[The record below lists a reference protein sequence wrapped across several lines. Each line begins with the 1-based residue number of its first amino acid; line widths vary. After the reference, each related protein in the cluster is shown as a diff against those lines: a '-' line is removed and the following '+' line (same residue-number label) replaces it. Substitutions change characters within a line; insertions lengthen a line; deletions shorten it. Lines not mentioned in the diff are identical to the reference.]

1 MKSFIKR
8 NKKKHE
14 ENLYDQY
21 EEVVEINVKNYQDV
35 LIQMD
40 MIQLTKRDLCIARSI
55 QPVVK
60 ENLEEIVGNFYL
72 NLEKQPGLVRII
84 QDNSSVERLKKT
96 LFRHIYEMFSGQ
108 INDEYIKQRNIIA
121 HVHVRIGL
129 QPKWYMCAFQDLQ
142 KSLIDLVT
150 PIAETIEE
158 YREIVLAI
166 TKLLNL
172 EQQIVL
178 EAYELESEE
187 IRNQVET
194 EKQVIKTTIQAN
206 TRDLAAVSEETNAA
220 THEIQNKIN
229 EIQSLTEVGSNI
241 AIDTVQK
248 SKEGVTLLKNVE
260 TLMVSSQEAM
270 NKFSNQMEH
279 LTNTSLK
286 INGVVT
292 MVTQIADQTNLLAL
306 NAAIEA
312 ARAGENGKGFAV
324 VAGEVR
330 KLAENTKKS
339 VSEVSLLI
347 SGIQSYTEEM
357 SSFIYSVKDD
367 MKNAKEYSVETT
379 VFFNQILSSMEKVMK
394 QNVNIASE
402 MTDFTEIFQSLS
414 SGFDKVAI
422 SSDELSRLMTNL

>member
-1 MKSFIKR
+1 MNPFIKR

-14 ENLYDQY
+14 GNLYEQY
-21 EEVVEINVKNYQDV
+21 EEIVEINVENYQDV
-35 LIQMD
+35 LTQMN
-40 MIQLTKRDLCIARSI
+40 MIQLTKKDLCIARSF
-55 QPVVK
+55 QPLVK

-72 NLEKQPGLVRII
+72 NLEKQPGLMRII

-142 KSLIDLVT
+142 KSLINLVT
-150 PIAETIEE
+150 PMAETIEE
-158 YREIVLAI
+158 YREIVLVI
-166 TKLLNL
+166 TKLLSL

-187 IRNQVET
+187 IRNQIES
-194 EKQVIKTTIQAN
+194 EKQVIKTTIQTN
-206 TRDLAAVSEETNAA
+206 THELAAVSEETNAA
-220 THEIQNKIN
+220 TQEIQNKIS

-260 TLMVSSQEAM
+260 MLMVNSQEAM
-270 NKFSNQMEH
+270 NQFSNQMEH

-357 SSFIYSVKDD
+357 SSFINSVKDD
-367 MKNAKEYSVETT
+367 MKNAKEHSVETT
-379 VFFNQILSSMEKVMK
+379 VFFNQILSAMEKVMK
-394 QNVNIASE
+394 QNVNIAGE

-414 SGFDKVAI
+414 SGFDKVAV
-422 SSDELSRLMTNL
+422 SSDELSRLTTNL

>member
-1 MKSFIKR
+1 MNPFIKR

-14 ENLYDQY
+14 GNLYEQY
-21 EEVVEINVKNYQDV
+21 EEIVEINVENYQDV
-35 LIQMD
+35 LTQMN
-40 MIQLTKRDLCIARSI
+40 MIQLTKKDLCIARSF
-55 QPVVK
+55 QPLVK

-72 NLEKQPGLVRII
+72 NLEKQPGLMRII

-150 PIAETIEE
+150 PMAETIEE
-158 YREIVLAI
+158 YREIVLVI
-166 TKLLNL
+166 TKLLSL

-187 IRNQVET
+187 IRNQIES
-194 EKQVIKTTIQAN
+194 EKQVIKTTIQTN
-206 TRDLAAVSEETNAA
+206 THELAAVSEETNAA
-220 THEIQNKIN
+220 TQEIQNKIS

-260 TLMVSSQEAM
+260 TLMVNSQEAM
-270 NKFSNQMEH
+270 NQFSNQMEH

-357 SSFIYSVKDD
+357 SSFINSVKDD
-367 MKNAKEYSVETT
+367 MKNAKEHSGETT
-379 VFFNQILSSMEKVMK
+379 VFFNQILSAMEKVMK
-394 QNVNIASE
+394 QNVNIAGE
-402 MTDFTEIFQSLS
+402 MTDFTEIFQILS
-414 SGFDKVAI
+414 SGFDKVAV
-422 SSDELSRLMTNL
+422 SSDELSRLTTNL

>member
-1 MKSFIKR
+1 MKPFIKK

-21 EEVVEINVKNYQDV
+21 EEIVEINVKNYQDV

-40 MIQLTKRDLCIARSI
+40 MIQLTKRDLCIARSL
-55 QPVVK
+55 QPLVK
-60 ENLEEIVGNFYL
+60 ENLEAIVGNFYL
-72 NLEKQPGLVRII
+72 NLEKQPGLMRII

-150 PIAETIEE
+150 SIAETIEE

-166 TKLLNL
+166 TKLLSL

-178 EAYELESEE
+178 EAFELESEE
-187 IRNQVET
+187 IRNQVESK
-194 EKQVIKTTIQAN
+194 KQVIKTTIQTN
-206 TRDLAAVSEETNAA
+206 TQELAAVSEETNAA
-220 THEIQNKIN
+220 TQEIQNKIN
-229 EIQSLTEVGSNI
+229 EIQSLTEVGSDI

-248 SKEGVTLLKNVE
+248 SKEGATLLKNVE
-260 TLMVSSQEAM
+260 MLLVSSQEAL
-270 NKFSNQMEH
+270 NQFSNQMER

-347 SGIQSYTEEM
+347 SGIQSYTVEM
-357 SSFIYSVKDD
+357 SSFINSVKDD
-367 MKNAKEYSVETT
+367 MKNAKEHSVETT
-379 VFFNQILSSMEKVMK
+379 VFFNQILSAMEKVMK
-394 QNVNIASE
+394 QNVNIAGE

-414 SGFDKVAI
+414 SGFDKVAV

>member
-1 MKSFIKR
+1 MNPFIKR

-14 ENLYDQY
+14 GNLYEQY
-21 EEVVEINVKNYQDV
+21 EEIVEINVENYQDV
-35 LIQMD
+35 LTQMN
-40 MIQLTKRDLCIARSI
+40 MIQLTKKDLCIARSF
-55 QPVVK
+55 QPLVK

-72 NLEKQPGLVRII
+72 NLEKQPGLMRII

-150 PIAETIEE
+150 PMAETIEE
-158 YREIVLAI
+158 YREIVLVI
-166 TKLLNL
+166 TKLLSL

-187 IRNQVET
+187 IRNQIES
-194 EKQVIKTTIQAN
+194 EKQVIKTTIQTN
-206 TRDLAAVSEETNAA
+206 THELAAVSEETNAA
-220 THEIQNKIN
+220 TQEIQNKIS

-260 TLMVSSQEAM
+260 TLMVNSQEAM
-270 NKFSNQMEH
+270 NQFSNQMEH

-357 SSFIYSVKDD
+357 SSFINSVKDD
-367 MKNAKEYSVETT
+367 MKNAKEHSGETT
-379 VFFNQILSSMEKVMK
+379 VFFNQILSAMEKVMK
-394 QNVNIASE
+394 QNVNIAGE

-414 SGFDKVAI
+414 SGFDKVAV
-422 SSDELSRLMTNL
+422 SSDELSRLTTNL

>member
-1 MKSFIKR
+1 MKPFIMR
-8 NKKKHE
+8 NRKKKEKSLHE
-14 ENLYDQY
+14 QY
-21 EEVVEINVKNYQDV
+21 EDMTEINVNHYPDV

-40 MIQLTKRDLCIARSI
+40 LIQLTKKDLCVARSL
-55 QPVVK
+55 QPLIK
-60 ENLEEIVGNFYL
+60 ENIDMIVGNFYL
-72 NLEKQPGLVRII
+72 NLEKQPGLMRII
-84 QDNSSVERLKKT
+84 QDNSSIDRLKKT
-96 LFRHIYEMFSGQ
+96 LNRHIYEMFSGK
-108 INDEYIKQRNIIA
+108 INDDYIKQRNIIA

-150 PIAETIEE
+150 PIAETMEE

-166 TKLLNL
+166 TKLLSL

-178 EAYELESEE
+178 EAYELESEK
-187 IRNQVET
+187 IRNQVES
-194 EKQVIKTTIQAN
+194 EKQVIKSTIQAN
-206 TRDLAAVSEETNAA
+206 TQELASVSEETNAA
-220 THEIQNKIN
+220 TLDIQYKIN
-229 EIQSLTEVGSNI
+229 EIQSLTEEGSNI
-241 AIDTVQK
+241 ATDTVQK

-260 TLMVSSQEAM
+260 ELMISSQEAM
-270 NKFSNQMEH
+270 NQFSHQMEQ

-292 MVTQIADQTNLLAL
+292 MVTAIADQTNLLAL

-330 KLAENTKKS
+330 KLAESTKKS

-357 SSFIYSVKDD
+357 NAFIYSVKDD
-367 MKNAKEYSVETT
+367 MKNVKEHSEETT
-379 VFFNQILSSMEKVMK
+379 VFFNHILASMEKVME
-394 QNVNIASE
+394 QNVIIAGE
-402 MTDFTEIFQSLS
+402 MSDFTDIFHSLS
-414 SGFDKVAI
+414 SGFDKVAV
-422 SSDELSRLMTNL
+422 SSDELSRLMINL

>member
-21 EEVVEINVKNYQDV
+21 EEIVEINVKNYQDV

-40 MIQLTKRDLCIARSI
+40 MIQLRKRDLCIARSF
-55 QPVVK
+55 QPLIK

-72 NLEKQPGLVRII
+72 NLEKQPGLMRII

-150 PIAETIEE
+150 PIADSIEE

-178 EAYELESEE
+178 EAYELRNEG
-187 IRNQVET
+187 IRNQVES

-229 EIQSLTEVGSNI
+229 EIQTLTEVGSNI

-347 SGIQSYTEEM
+347 NGIQSYTEEM
-357 SSFIYSVKDD
+357 SSFINSVKDD

-394 QNVNIASE
+394 QNVNIVGE

-422 SSDELSRLMTNL
+422 SSDELNRLMTNL

>member
-1 MKSFIKR
+1 MR
-8 NKKKHE
+8 NRKKKEKSLHE
-14 ENLYDQY
+14 QY
-21 EEVVEINVKNYQDV
+21 EDMTEINVNHYPDV

-40 MIQLTKRDLCIARSI
+40 LIQLTKKDLCVARSL
-55 QPVVK
+55 QPLIK
-60 ENLEEIVGNFYL
+60 ENIDMIVGNFYL
-72 NLEKQPGLVRII
+72 NLEKQPGLMRII
-84 QDNSSVERLKKT
+84 QDNSSIDRLKKT
-96 LFRHIYEMFSGQ
+96 LNRHIYEMFSGK
-108 INDEYIKQRNIIA
+108 INDDYIKQRNIIA

-150 PIAETIEE
+150 PIAETMEE

-166 TKLLNL
+166 TKLLSL

-178 EAYELESEE
+178 EAYELESEK
-187 IRNQVET
+187 IRNQVES
-194 EKQVIKTTIQAN
+194 EKQVIKSTIQAN
-206 TRDLAAVSEETNAA
+206 TQELASVSEETNAA
-220 THEIQNKIN
+220 TLDIQYKIN
-229 EIQSLTEVGSNI
+229 EIQSLTEEGSNI
-241 AIDTVQK
+241 ATDTVQK

-260 TLMVSSQEAM
+260 ELMISSQEAM
-270 NKFSNQMEH
+270 NQFSHQMEQ

-292 MVTQIADQTNLLAL
+292 MVTAIADQTNLLAL

-330 KLAENTKKS
+330 KLAESTKKS

-357 SSFIYSVKDD
+357 NAFIYSVKDD
-367 MKNAKEYSVETT
+367 MKNVKEHSEETT
-379 VFFNQILSSMEKVMK
+379 VFFNHILASMEKVME
-394 QNVNIASE
+394 QNVIIAGE
-402 MTDFTEIFQSLS
+402 MSDFTDIFHSLS
-414 SGFDKVAI
+414 SGFDKVAV
-422 SSDELSRLMTNL
+422 SSDELSRLMINL

>member
-1 MKSFIKR
+1 MNPFIKR

-14 ENLYDQY
+14 GNLYEQY
-21 EEVVEINVKNYQDV
+21 EEIVEINVENYQDV
-35 LIQMD
+35 LTQMD
-40 MIQLTKRDLCIARSI
+40 MIQLTKKDLCIARSF
-55 QPVVK
+55 QPLVK

-72 NLEKQPGLVRII
+72 NLEKQPGLMRII

-150 PIAETIEE
+150 PMAETIEE
-158 YREIVLAI
+158 YREIVLVI
-166 TKLLNL
+166 TKLLSL

-187 IRNQVET
+187 IRNQIES
-194 EKQVIKTTIQAN
+194 EKQVIKTTIQTN
-206 TRDLAAVSEETNAA
+206 THELAAVSEETNAA
-220 THEIQNKIN
+220 TQEIQNKIS

-260 TLMVSSQEAM
+260 TLMVNSQEAM
-270 NKFSNQMEH
+270 NQFSNQMEH

-357 SSFIYSVKDD
+357 SSFINSVKDD
-367 MKNAKEYSVETT
+367 MKNAKEHSVETT
-379 VFFNQILSSMEKVMK
+379 VFFNQILSAMEKVMK
-394 QNVNIASE
+394 QNVNIAGE

-414 SGFDKVAI
+414 SGFDKVAV
-422 SSDELSRLMTNL
+422 SSDELSRLTTNL